1 LLERLIADSRVK
13 EVARLKHVD
22 APRVSAPVLGLEQSH
37 GEVVQMSESV
47 HKMAAWIRQLGFNGP
62 WDEGLVQKVYHREE
76 ILDNVQG
83 EVVQF
88 LTDLLDATVPHAVA
102 EEGRQQLRLAHE
114 YESIS
119 DRYASIL
126 RNFDRL
132 RQKRLLLAPAQQ
144 SELLEAH
151 DLVAGFTRSVG
162 DAFAERRPM
171 GDADARAMST
181 EITRKLRKLQDDHL
195 QRMIDG
201 PIDPHLSM
209 IFTSML
215 TDYRRVRAHAF
226 NVHEATGGSGGAQD
240 E

>member
-1 LLERLIADSRVK
+1 
-13 EVARLKHVD
+13 
-22 APRVSAPVLGLEQSH
+22 
-37 GEVVQMSESV
+37 MSESV
-47 HKMAAWIRQLGFNGP
+47 QKMAVWIRQLGFNGP

-102 EEGRQQLRLAHE
+102 EEGRRQLRLAHE

-132 RQKRLLLAPAQQ
+132 RQKRLLLAPDQQ
-144 SELLEAH
+144 SELLDAH
-151 DLVAGFTRSVG
+151 DTVSRFIKSVG
-162 DAFAERRPM
+162 DAFADRRPM
-171 GDADARAMST
+171 GDADARSLNA

-209 IFTSML
+209 IFTAML
-215 TDYRRVRAHAF
+215 TDYRRVRAHAL
-226 NVHEATGGSGGAQD
+226 NVHEATGGSGGVPED
-240 E
+240 Y